1 MISRIAILGLLWALG
16 MSPGFAAQPRQDAII
31 NWSRDIG
38 LFAANSHGKFC
49 LSIANGAALKLG
61 QEIVL
66 IWVPVEGERREP
78 EIRRGKIA
86 AKLAAPCDPANQLV
100 SESSF
105 QLDAGKLDSGRIY
118 FALAGRADEIKVASA
133 EVKTRFANRDLVFR
147 SCTSTEGF
155 HFSIWSGTKL
165 KEQEIWR
172 RYFYL
177 GYDVE
182 PTCAERDFEEIK
194 P

>member
-1 MISRIAILGLLWALG
+1 MITRIAALGLLWALG
-16 MSPGFAAQPRQDAII
+16 MSPGYAAQPRQDAII
-31 NWSRDIG
+31 DWRRDIG
-38 LFAANSHGKFC
+38 VFAANSHGKFC
-49 LSIANGAALKLG
+49 LSIANGALKLG

-66 IWVPVEGERREP
+66 IWVPVEGERHKP
-78 EIRRGKIA
+78 EVRRGKIA
-86 AKLAAPCDPANQLV
+86 AKLAAPCDQANQLV
-100 SESSF
+100 GESSY
-105 QLDAGKLDSGRIY
+105 QLEAGKLDKARIY
-118 FALAGRADEIKVASA
+118 FALAGRVDGMRVAGA

>member
-1 MISRIAILGLLWALG
+1 M
-16 MSPGFAAQPRQDAII
+16 
-31 NWSRDIG
+31 
-38 LFAANSHGKFC
+38 FAANSHGKFC
-49 LSIANGAALKLG
+49 LSIANGALKLG

-66 IWVPVEGERREP
+66 MWVPVQGERREP
-78 EIRRGKIA
+78 EIRRGKIT
-86 AKLAAPCDPANQLV
+86 AKLAAPCDKANQLV
-100 SESSF
+100 GESSY
-105 QLDAGKLDSGRIY
+105 QLDAGKLDKGRIY
-118 FALAGRADEIKVASA
+118 FALAGRADGIRVASA
-133 EVKTRFANRDLVFR
+133 EVKTRFANRDLIFR

>member
-1 MISRIAILGLLWALG
+1 M
-16 MSPGFAAQPRQDAII
+16 
-31 NWSRDIG
+31 
-38 LFAANSHGKFC
+38 FAANSHGKFC
-49 LSIANGAALKLG
+49 LSIANGALKLG

-66 IWVPVEGERREP
+66 IWVPVEGERHEP

-86 AKLAAPCDPANQLV
+86 AKLAAPCDQGNQLV
-100 SESSF
+100 GESSY
-105 QLDAGKLDSGRIY
+105 QLEAGKLDIGRIY
-118 FALAGRADEIKVASA
+118 VALAGRAIGLRVAGA

-172 RYFYL
+172 RYFSL

>member
-1 MISRIAILGLLWALG
+1 MITRIAALALLWAVDLSQG
-16 MSPGFAAQPRQDAII
+16 IAAQPRQDATID
-31 NWSRDIG
+31 WSRHIG

-49 LSIANGAALKLG
+49 LSIANGALKLG

-78 EIRRGKIA
+78 EIRRGKIT
-86 AKLAAPCDPANQLV
+86 AKLAAPCDETNRQV
-100 SESSF
+100 TDSVY
-105 QLDAGKLDSGRIY
+105 QLDAGKLDNRPDL
-118 FALAGRADEIKVASA
+118 FRAGRPSDRDTGGRRGSENSFRQSRS
-133 EVKTRFANRDLVFR
+133 RFSLMHEYR
-147 SCTSTEGF
+147 GF
-155 HFSIWSGTKL
+155 HFSIWSGTQL

>member
-1 MISRIAILGLLWALG
+1 M
-16 MSPGFAAQPRQDAII
+16 
-31 NWSRDIG
+31 
-38 LFAANSHGKFC
+38 FAANSHGKFC
-49 LSIANGAALKLG
+49 LSIANGALKLG
-61 QEIVL
+61 LEIVL
-66 IWVPVEGERREP
+66 IWVPVQGER

-86 AKLAAPCDPANQLV
+86 AKPAAPCDQSNQLIG
-100 SESSF
+100 ESSYK
-105 QLDAGKLDSGRIY
+105 LDANKLDTGRIY
-118 FALAGRADEIKVASA
+118 FALAGRAIGLRVAGA
-133 EVKTRFANRDLVFR
+133 EVKTRCVNRDLVFR

-155 HFSIWSGTKL
+155 HFSIWSGTEL

-182 PTCAERDFEEIK
+182 PTYAERDFEEIT

>member
-1 MISRIAILGLLWALG
+1 MIGRIAALALLWALG
-16 MSPGFAAQPRQDAII
+16 PNQGLAAQSRQDATID
-31 NWSRDIG
+31 WSRDIG

-49 LSIANGAALKLG
+49 LSIANGARKLG
-61 QEIVL
+61 QEIVP

-86 AKLAAPCDPANQLV
+86 AKLAAPCDEANQQV
-100 SESSF
+100 TDSNY
-105 QLDAGKLDSGRIY
+105 QLDAGKLDNGWIY
-118 FALAGRADEIKVASA
+118 FALAGRAIGLRVAGA
-133 EVKTRFANRDLVFR
+133 EVKTRFANRDLDFR

-155 HFSIWSGTKL
+155 HFSIVSGSKL
-165 KEQEIWR
+165 QEQEICR

-182 PTCAERDFEEIK
+182 PARAERGFEEIK
-194 P
+194 S

>member
-1 MISRIAILGLLWALG
+1 MITRVAALALLWAVDLSQG
-16 MSPGFAAQPRQDAII
+16 IAAQPRQDATID
-31 NWSRDIG
+31 WSQHIG

-49 LSIANGAALKLG
+49 LSIANGALTLG
-61 QEIVL
+61 QEFVL

-78 EIRRGKIA
+78 EIRRGKIT
-86 AKLAAPCDPANQLV
+86 AKLAAPCDETNRQV
-100 SESSF
+100 TDSVY
-105 QLDAGKLDSGRIY
+105 QLDASKLDIDRIY
-118 FALAGRADEIKVASA
+118 FALIGRAIGLRVAGA

-155 HFSIWSGTKL
+155 HFSIWSGTQL

>member
-1 MISRIAILGLLWALG
+1 MSGRIAALALLWAVGLSQG
-16 MSPGFAAQPRQDAII
+16 IAAQPRQDATID
-31 NWSRDIG
+31 WSRDIG

-49 LSIANGAALKLG
+49 LSIANGALKPG
-61 QEIVL
+61 QEVVL

-78 EIRRGKIA
+78 EMRRGKIA
-86 AKLAAPCDPANQLV
+86 AKLAATCDEANRQANDSV
-100 SESSF
+100 Y
-105 QLDAGKLDSGRIY
+105 QVDAGKHDIGRIY
-118 FALAGRADEIKVASA
+118 FALAGRASGLRVAGA
-133 EVKTRFANRDLVFR
+133 EVKTRFGNRDLVFR
-147 SCTSTEGF
+147 SCTSTEGL
-155 HFSIWSGTKL
+155 HFSVWSGTKL

-182 PTCAERDFEEIK
+182 PTCAKRDFEEIK